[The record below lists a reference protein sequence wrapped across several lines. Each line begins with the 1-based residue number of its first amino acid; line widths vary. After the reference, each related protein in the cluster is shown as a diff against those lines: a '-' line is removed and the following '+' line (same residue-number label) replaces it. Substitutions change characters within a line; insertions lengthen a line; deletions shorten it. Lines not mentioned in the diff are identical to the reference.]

1 MRDEYWGKGSLLGV
15 GALLRI
21 WMLQACLLEGFL
33 CGLELAKLRV
43 SPILRFEKH
52 IDSLTRIVEWLEK
65 LAQPPAVSESRVPS
79 KKNFLSVF
87 SPWAFPAVLLKDT
100 RVSILFDFSLVN
112 CWPKQQYP
120 LCDLDMM

>member
-1 MRDEYWGKGSLLGV
+1 MRDEYRGEGSLLGV

-43 SPILRFEKH
+43 SPILGFEKH

-65 LAQPPAVSESRVPS
+65 LAQPPAVSESRASLKKTFYLFSHLGPS
-79 KKNFLSVF
+79 LPF
-87 SPWAFPAVLLKDT
+87 
-100 RVSILFDFSLVN
+100 
-112 CWPKQQYP
+112 C
-120 LCDLDMM
+120 